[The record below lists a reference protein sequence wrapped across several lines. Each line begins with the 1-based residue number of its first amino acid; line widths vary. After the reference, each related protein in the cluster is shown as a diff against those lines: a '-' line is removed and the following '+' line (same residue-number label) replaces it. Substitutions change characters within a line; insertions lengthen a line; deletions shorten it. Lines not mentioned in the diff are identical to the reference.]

1 MVKAFVNYAHR
12 GASHYAPENT
22 MMSFYLGMQM
32 GANGIETDVHR
43 SKDGVVMLFH
53 DDTLERVTGQTGGIK
68 DYTLKELEQFYVR
81 KGDLVDKIPTFEDFL
96 RHFAFRDITFA
107 IELKQSDVYRETADL
122 IYQYGIQNKT
132 VITSFKYEELLKMRE
147 YAPELKTGYLTSEVT
162 EELLLDM
169 QRQGIGELCPKASL
183 LTPEKVVYWHNLEFS
198 VRAWGVSDEVLMK
211 HTYDCGVDGMTVNF
225 PDQLKKYIEENE
237 NV

>member
-1 MVKAFVNYAHR
+1 MDKKFINYAHR

-22 MMSFYLGMQM
+22 MMAFYMGMQM

-53 DDTLERVTGQTGGIK
+53 DDTLERVTGQNGGIK
-68 DYTLKELEQFYVR
+68 DYTLKELEQFRVR
-81 KGDLVDKIPTFEDFL
+81 KGNLIDKIPTFEDFL
-96 RHFAFRDITFA
+96 QHFAFRDITFA

-122 IYQYGIQNKT
+122 IYQYGIQDKT

-147 YAPELKTGYLTSEVT
+147 YAPKLKTGYLTSEVT

-169 QRQGIGELCPKASL
+169 QQQGIGELCPIASL
-183 LTPEKVVYWHNLEFS
+183 LTPEKVTDWHNLGFS
-198 VRAWGVSDEVLMK
+198 VRAWGVSDEALMK
-211 HTYDCGVDGMTVNF
+211 HAYDCGVDGMTVNF
-225 PDQLKKYIEENE
+225 PDLLKKYIEEKN
-237 NV
+237 NG

>member
-1 MVKAFVNYAHR
+1 MDKKFINYAHR

-22 MMSFYLGMQM
+22 MMAFYLGMQM

-68 DYTLKELEQFYVR
+68 DYTLKELEQFRVR
-81 KGDLVDKIPTFEDFL
+81 KGDMIDKIPTFEDFL
-96 RHFAFRDITFA
+96 QHFAFRDITFA

-122 IYQYGIQNKT
+122 IYQYGIQDKT
-132 VITSFKYEELLKMRE
+132 VVTSFKYEELLKMRE

-162 EELLLDM
+162 EELLMDM

-183 LTPEKVVYWHNLEFS
+183 LTQEKVAYWHTLGFS
-198 VRAWGVSDEVLMK
+198 VRAWGVSDEALMK
-211 HTYDCGVDGMTVNF
+211 YAYDCGVDGMTVNF
-225 PDQLKKYIEENE
+225 PDQLKKYIEEKKNG
-237 NV
+237 